1 MADALEDRLAAL
13 EALLHG
19 LAPVRLAVSGGVDS
33 MTLALIAGRSL
44 GAAASMAHAVSPAVP
59 PEATERVLA
68 VGRKEGWVVEIVEAG
83 EFEDE
88 AYLGNPYD
96 RCFHCKTR
104 LYRAIAGKGP
114 GTLLSGTNTDD
125 LGDYRPGLVAA
136 RDHGVRHPFVEAG
149 VDKPTVRALCRHL
162 GYPEL
167 AALPAA
173 PCLSSRVETGV
184 RIEARLLALVHRV
197 ERDLTGAFDPLVVRC
212 RVRRDAVAVEV
223 DPATLEALSNGDGGR
238 WEARIAAL
246 AREHGA
252 PERVLFE
259 PYRRGSAFVPPA

>member
-1 MADALEDRLAAL
+1 
-13 EALLHG
+13 
-19 LAPVRLAVSGGVDS
+19 
-33 MTLALIAGRSL
+33 
-44 GAAASMAHAVSPAVP
+44 
-59 PEATERVLA
+59 VLA
-68 VGRKEGWVVEIVEAG
+68 VGRREGWDVDLVDAG
-83 EFEDE
+83 EFTDE

-96 RCFHCKTR
+96 RCFHCKTH
-104 LYRAIAGKGP
+104 LYRAIAGQGP

-125 LGDYRPGLVAA
+125 LGDYRPGLLAA

-149 VDKPTVRALCRHL
+149 FDKARVRALCRRL
-162 GYPEL
+162 GYPDL
-167 AALPAA
+167 AELPAA

-184 RIEARLLALVHRV
+184 RIEARLLAFVHRV
-197 ERDLTGAFDPLVVRC
+197 ERDLTDAFAPPVVRC

-223 DPATLEALSNGDGGR
+223 DAATLAALTNGHGGG

-252 PERVLFE
+252 PERILFE

>member
-1 MADALEDRLAAL
+1 MSNPLDDRLAAL
-13 EALLHG
+13 EALLRG

-33 MTLALIAGRSL
+33 MTLALIAGRAL
-44 GAAASMAHAVSPAVP
+44 GAEATVTHAVSPAVP

-68 VGRKEGWVVEIVEAG
+68 VGQREGWTVDRFDAG

-88 AYLGNPYD
+88 AYLDNPYD
-96 RCFHCKTR
+96 RCFHCKTH
-104 LYRAIAGKGP
+104 LYRAIARRGP

-125 LGDYRPGLVAA
+125 LGDYRPGLIAA
-136 RDHGVRHPFVEAG
+136 RDHGVRHPFVETG
-149 VDKPTVRALCRHL
+149 VDKAAVRALCRHL

-173 PCLSSRVETGV
+173 PCLSSRLETGV

-197 ERDLTGAFDPLVVRC
+197 ERDLADALDPLVVRC
-212 RVRRDAVAVEV
+212 RVRRDALAVEV
-223 DPATLEALSNGDGGR
+223 DPATLAALANGEGSD
-238 WEARIAAL
+238 WERRIAAL

-252 PERVLFE
+252 PQRILFE